1 MRHSPSEVDHGVAV
15 EEVDGIEVMKGKI
28 RAATK
33 KEEIRTPPIKKEI
46 NLSLVEEED
55 IGATFVEEDAAPT
68 LQEEARV
75 IIAGRMV
82 MWKANVA

>member
-1 MRHSPSEVDHGVAV
+1 MAV
-15 EEVDGIEVMKGKI
+15 EEVDGIAIMKGKI

-55 IGATFVEEDAAPT
+55 IEATFVEEDAAPKRPV
-68 LQEEARV
+68 LLLWEGCSCGE
-75 IIAGRMV
+75 
-82 MWKANVA
+82 